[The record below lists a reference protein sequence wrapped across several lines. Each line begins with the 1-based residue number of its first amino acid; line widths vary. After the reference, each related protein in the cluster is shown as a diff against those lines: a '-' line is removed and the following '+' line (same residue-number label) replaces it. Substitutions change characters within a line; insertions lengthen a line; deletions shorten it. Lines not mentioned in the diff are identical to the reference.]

1 MFFLLAQFGGI
12 GVRYLNNSPKNHLGH
27 VADVANVADVAQL
40 AAVAKKRLSNSFQL
54 ALKCFCACC
63 MPPLDRGG
71 GRSSAAGEFEALI
84 DVINK
89 PQVAAA
95 SE

>member
-1 MFFLLAQFGGI
+1 MFFLAQFGGI
-12 GVRYLNNSPKNHLGH
+12 GVRHLNNSPKNHLGH
-27 VADVANVADVAQL
+27 VGDVAVVADVAQL

-63 MPPLDRGG
+63 MPPGEG
-71 GRSSAAGEFEALI
+71 MSSAAGEFEALI

-89 PQVAAA
+89 PQVAAS